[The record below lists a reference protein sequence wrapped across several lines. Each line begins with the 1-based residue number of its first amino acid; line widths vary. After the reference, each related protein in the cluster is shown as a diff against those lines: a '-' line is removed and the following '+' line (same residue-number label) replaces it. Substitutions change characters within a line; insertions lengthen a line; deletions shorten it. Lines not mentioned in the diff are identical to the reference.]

1 MIPGLTVSEAAAF
14 ILRIVFTLSL
24 YAFVAVTFLVLRR
37 QLRRASSAHATDG
50 GDIQPPTCRLVLD
63 ACGPADGPV
72 GRVVDLEREIV
83 IGRRPPCDI
92 LVLDDAVSSQHAQF
106 VPDAG
111 SGWLVLDLGS
121 TNGTT
126 VNGTRIGTPARL
138 TSGDVV
144 GIGAMTWRFVD
155 PSSPITGRTR

>member
-1 MIPGLTVSEAAAF
+1 MIPGLTVSEATAF

-24 YAFVAVTFLVLRR
+24 YAFVVVTFLVLRR

-50 GDIQPPTCRLVLD
+50 AALRPATSRLVLD

-106 VPDAG
+106 LPDAG

-155 PSSPITGRTR
+155 SSSPIAGRTR